1 MANNQRMQHFH
12 RPEEAPFAAEE
23 REGVTILLGGLTW
36 KHERLIQAVLQRNGY
51 QSECLAQPDREAHEI
66 GKEYCGNNLCN
77 PVYFTVGSLI
87 KRLRELEQSGLSRSE
102 IVRRYIFF
110 TAGSSGPCRFGMYE
124 AEFRSALAAANFDGF
139 RVVLFLQDH
148 GIKAS
153 SGQSGLQFSV
163 DFGMG
168 ALHAFIIGDLLN
180 DLHRQLRAYESSRG
194 EANRVV
200 SVVVSHVAEYFKHS
214 RSFDLAESA
223 PPLFRGLLRR
233 HRSSRLF
240 RWLNTTAKIYE
251 HLYGGGITTELRH
264 CQKLISEMALDRL
277 QVKPVVKVIGEFWA
291 QLTEGDGNFRM
302 FEFLENEGA
311 EVSVEPVSS
320 WVLYLLHQAKQR
332 LSVLRRL
339 TSYEQPWSHPLKAS
353 GARLRNLGMRTLFSM
368 GEGIYRDQYKKLANA
383 LGGFSAPLTSQ
394 AKLAAIAEPHY
405 CTMLRGGEGH
415 LEVAKNLYY
424 TRNRKSHMVLALKP
438 FGCLPS
444 MQSDAVQASLMEKTP
459 EMNFLSVETAGEG
472 EIHAY
477 SRVQM
482 ALADAKGEARQEFAD
497 VLVSSRHSREEIC
510 RFVQRHSELQNPL
523 YRVPRHPGV
532 ISTAANFALHV
543 DELISRSSDTR
554 SRRKALDQRSSP
566 HTTIGVMPSRQ
577 EY

>member
-1 MANNQRMQHFH
+1 MANDQRIQHFH
-12 RPEEAPFAAEE
+12 RPGETSFTADE
-23 REGVTILLGGLTW
+23 RAGVTILLGGLTW

-51 QSECLAQPDREAHEI
+51 QSECLVQPDREAHEI

-87 KRLRELEQSGLSRSE
+87 KRLRELEQDGLSRAE

-124 AEFRSALAAANFDGF
+124 AEFRSALAAANFGGF

-153 SGQSGLQFSV
+153 SGQSGLEFSV

-168 ALHAFIIGDLLN
+168 ALHAFILGDLLN
-180 DLHRQLRAYESSRG
+180 DLHRQLRAYESIPG

-200 SVVVSHVAEYFKHS
+200 ALMVSHLAEYFRHA
-214 RSFDLAESA
+214 RNFDLAESA
-223 PPLFRGLLRR
+223 PPLLRGTLRR
-233 HRSSRLF
+233 HRSSRVF

-251 HLYGGGITTELRH
+251 HLYGGGLTTELGH
-264 CQKLISEMALDRL
+264 CQKLISEMAVNRL

-332 LSVLRRL
+332 LAILGKL
-339 TSYEQPWSHPLKAS
+339 TSYEQLWSCPLDGSA
-353 GARLRNLGMRTLFSM
+353 ARLRNLGKRALFSM
-368 GEGIYRDQYKKLANA
+368 SERIYRNHYERLAKA
-383 LGGFSAPLTSQ
+383 LGGFSVPLTSQ
-394 AKLAAIAEPHY
+394 AKLAAIAEPY
-405 CTMLRGGEGH
+405 YSTMLRGGEGH

-424 TRNRKSHMVLALKP
+424 TRNRKCHMVLALKP

-459 EMNFLSVETAGEG
+459 EMIFLSVETSGEG

-482 ALADAKGEARQEFAD
+482 TLADAKSEARQEFAGA
-497 VLVSSRHSREEIC
+497 LAVSHHSREEIFQ
-510 RFVQRHSELQNPL
+510 FVQSHSELQSPL
-523 YRVPRHPGV
+523 YRIPRHPGV

-543 DELISRSSDTR
+543 DELMSRSSNTR
-554 SRRKALDQRSSP
+554 STQRVLDKRSSRR
-566 HTTIGVMPSRQ
+566 TAIGVMPSRQ